1 LRVEEIHA
9 QAEVAEARKTEI
21 DERIQNFVD
30 LIEAL
35 DGEMGIVEG
44 ETQARE
50 SSWSRRVI
58 EKAPRAEVA
67 RYENDRKAL
76 VRTEEDIKEEIDRLK
91 IDLEEAEAAK
101 EVAQQR
107 CQVLEDALKEAQ
119 RVYALVVD
127 MVGRPDLNLSQSIVA
142 YVDNR
147 RLRWGGIVGMCIGP
161 LILYALPPYLGVMYQ
176 MVSADSSPLRIATLI
191 GLVIPVW
198 FAFDIRRLERAGLPC
213 IFHFVWEVGAT
224 AVIFLV
230 CTLLSYKMM
239 FWVVISRSARNSGS
253 FQMSIVGVGWR
264 DAMGLVWLRCPR
276 PSPEMRTRPYAA
288 DGPTDP
294 SWLRGTRRALPHN
307 LQRHPTAS
315 GGRAGSLWTVVTSV
329 TVKPFETF
337 QATCSV
343 SELVS
348 SLAGSVIQTAEGR
361 LGGVGLGRNRP
372 GLAA

>member
-1 LRVEEIHA
+1 MRNYAGLTGVDATSIRRYLHGERIPPSSFVTKLLTHASERQDRSLTLDEVREAQNVRLEALRAVERARLRVEEIHA
-9 QAEVAEARKTEI
+9 QAEVAEAQKTEI

-44 ETQARE
+44 ETQALE
-50 SSWSRRVI
+50 SSWSRRAI
-58 EKAPRAEVA
+58 EKAPRAVVA

-101 EVAQQR
+101 EVAEQR

-127 MVGRPDLNLSQSIVA
+127 MVGRPDLNLPQSIVA

-161 LILYALPPYLGVMYQ
+161 LILYALPAYLGVMYQ

-198 FAFDIRRLERAGLPC
+198 FAFGIRRLERAGLPR
-213 IFHFVWEVGAT
+213 IFHFVWAAGAT
-224 AVIFLV
+224 AVIFLA
-230 CTLLSYKMM
+230 CTLLPYKMM
-239 FWVVISRSARNSGS
+239 FWWS
-253 FQMSIVGVGWR
+253 
-264 DAMGLVWLRCPR
+264 
-276 PSPEMRTRPYAA
+276 
-288 DGPTDP
+288 
-294 SWLRGTRRALPHN
+294 
-307 LQRHPTAS
+307 
-315 GGRAGSLWTVVTSV
+315 
-329 TVKPFETF
+329 
-337 QATCSV
+337 
-343 SELVS
+343 
-348 SLAGSVIQTAEGR
+348 
-361 LGGVGLGRNRP
+361 
-372 GLAA
+372 